1 MLKLRMMAR
10 VEMSSLLH
18 RDFLGAHRYT
28 TRGSMCVLRRPLHGA
43 ECLSSIVI
51 RGNDLSPS
59 LRYPFVYFAFAI
71 GLKTRP
77 ITSTKNTCH
86 YTDYAWIITDTG
98 KKEYKRRK
106 TDYKVQLKTGI
117 SNVHTLFRDCSDY
130 YDGLCTYG
138 CGCGSISAN

>member
-1 MLKLRMMAR
+1 MLKLRIMAR

-43 ECLSSIVI
+43 GCLSSIVI

-59 LRYPFVYFAFAI
+59 LRYPFVYFAFVI

-77 ITSTKNTCH
+77 ITNAKSVGGASTVSCAKAT
-86 YTDYAWIITDTG
+86 TERWW
-98 KKEYKRRK
+98 
-106 TDYKVQLKTGI
+106 Q
-117 SNVHTLFRDCSDY
+117 
-130 YDGLCTYG
+130 DGC
-138 CGCGSISAN
+138 